1 MRWPLAAGASETT
14 RSRATRSRR
23 LLSSRPPRGSC
34 GWVHV
39 HMSSRLPEP
48 VLFPVAARCGVR
60 VVHGMAWRVRARR
73 RGPCGGCVS
82 CHCHVWVWR
91 GWCASGAA
99 SSALHNSNIIR
110 SSHPLKD
117 STPHVSIVHY
127 TRTTH
132 QISLPLQ
139 DSRVYHLSHTAL
151 ATISTHIV
159 AEPVL
164 GRRRAAGVMQSFFD
178 TSLRR
183 RRHHASCESLSAT
196 NSSERSSTRM
206 SRTAQ

>member
-1 MRWPLAAGASETT
+1 MRADGVGREKCGGRWPLA
-14 RSRATRSRR
+14 
-23 LLSSRPPRGSC
+23 
-34 GWVHV
+34 
-39 HMSSRLPEP
+39 
-48 VLFPVAARCGVR
+48 
-60 VVHGMAWRVRARR
+60 RARR
-73 RGPCGGCVS
+73 PVLALHDRGGCSRLGRLVGRAVGCMCTCLRASLSLS
-82 CHCHVWVWR
+82 CSR
-91 GWCASGAA
+91 SPRGAA
-99 SSALHNSNIIR
+99 SAWCMGWRGACGLGGVGRGCVTVTVALHNSNIIR

-151 ATISTHIV
+151 ATISTHIF